1 MRKKQLNGTKR
12 SKKRFILLFLTGV
25 LIVCGLL
32 FTTTNAY
39 KFAKGYFL
47 FKTNQV
53 DASSSISQVEQPLDE
68 ESPEEPTEP
77 IDWWP
82 EQGEFMGE
90 IEIPVLDAT
99 MPIYHGTDDNELD
112 QGVGHFAQSVLPGD
126 PDNSVLSGHRDTV
139 FRQLGEVGEGDTLI
153 VRTRIGEYTYKIVR
167 ERIVDEDDRTV
178 IVSTD
183 DAQLTLTTCY
193 PFDFVGT
200 APDRYVL
207 EAELM
212 STTLYPEL
220 VDFDS

>member
-1 MRKKQLNGTKR
+1 MSRHVNRTKR
-12 SKKRFILLFLTGV
+12 SNKRFILLFLTV
-25 LIVCGLL
+25 ALIAGGLW

-47 FKTNQV
+47 FKTDQV
-53 DASSSISQVEQPLDE
+53 VSAETPQEDNPAAEKPVDE
-68 ESPEEPTEP
+68 PSEP

-82 EQGEFMGE
+82 EQGELMGE
-90 IEIPVLDAT
+90 LEIPVLDAT
-99 MPIYHGTDDNELD
+99 LPIYHGTDDNELD

-139 FRQLGEVGEGDTLI
+139 FRKLGEVGEGDTLI
-153 VRTRIGEYTYKIVR
+153 VRTRIGEYTYKIFR

-178 IVSTD
+178 IVSTE

-207 EAELM
+207 EAELID
-212 STTLYPEL
+212 TTLYPEL
-220 VDFDS
+220 VDFES

>member
-153 VRTRIGEYTYKIVR
+153 VRTRIGEYTYKIFR

>member
-1 MRKKQLNGTKR
+1 MRKNQLNRTKR
-12 SKKRFILLFLTGV
+12 SKKRFILLFLTGA
-25 LIVCGLL
+25 LIICGLL

-47 FKTNQV
+47 FKTAEVGAQSKTQI
-53 DASSSISQVEQPLDE
+53 AQPIDE
-68 ESPEEPTEP
+68 KQPEEPSEP

-82 EQGEFMGE
+82 DQGELMGE
-90 IEIPVLDAT
+90 LEIPSLEAT
-99 MPIYHGTDDNELD
+99 LPVYHGTDDNELD

-139 FRQLGEVGEGDTLI
+139 FRKLGEVGEGDTLI
-153 VRTRIGEYTYKIVR
+153 VRTRIGEYTYKIFR

-193 PFDFVGT
+193 PFDFVGE

-207 EAELM
+207 EAELVN
-212 STTLYPEL
+212 TTLYPEL
-220 VDFDS
+220 VDFES

>member
-1 MRKKQLNGTKR
+1 MRKNQLNRTKR
-12 SKKRFILLFLTGV
+12 SKKRFILLFLTGA
-25 LIVCGLL
+25 LIICGLL

-47 FKTNQV
+47 FKTAEVGAQ
-53 DASSSISQVEQPLDE
+53 SKTQIEQPIDE
-68 ESPEEPTEP
+68 KQPEEPSEP

-82 EQGEFMGE
+82 EQGELMGE
-90 IEIPVLDAT
+90 LEIPVLEAT
-99 MPIYHGTDDNELD
+99 LPVYHGTDDNELD

-139 FRQLGEVGEGDTLI
+139 FRKLGEVGEGDTLI
-153 VRTRIGEYTYKIVR
+153 VRTRIGEYTYKIFR

-193 PFDFVGT
+193 PFDFVGE

-207 EAELM
+207 EAELVN
-212 STTLYPEL
+212 TTLYPEL
-220 VDFDS
+220 VDFES

>member
-1 MRKKQLNGTKR
+1 MSRHINRTKR
-12 SKKRFILLFLTGV
+12 SNKRFILLFLTAALV
-25 LIVCGLL
+25 VFGLW
-32 FTTTNAY
+32 FSTTNAY

-47 FKTNQV
+47 FKTDQV
-53 DASSSISQVEQPLDE
+53 SAEAPAE
-68 ESPEEPTEP
+68 EKPTAEEPVEEPIEP

-82 EQGEFMGE
+82 EQGELMGE
-90 IEIPVLDAT
+90 IEIPVLNAT
-99 MPIYHGTDDNELD
+99 LPIYHGTDDNELD

-139 FRQLGEVGEGDTLI
+139 FRKLGDVGEGDTLI
-153 VRTRIGEYTYKIVR
+153 VRTRIGEYTFKIFR

-178 IVSTD
+178 IVSTE

-207 EAELM
+207 EAELID
-212 STTLYPEL
+212 TTLYPEL
-220 VDFDS
+220 VDFES